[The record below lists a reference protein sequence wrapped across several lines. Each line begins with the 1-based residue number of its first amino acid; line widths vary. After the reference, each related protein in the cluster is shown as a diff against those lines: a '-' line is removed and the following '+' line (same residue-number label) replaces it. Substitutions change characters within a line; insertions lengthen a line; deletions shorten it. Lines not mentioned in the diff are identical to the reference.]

1 MLRIGQL
8 PAAKYNKNY
17 ATAMGINLNKT
28 DVEIV
33 AAPLESRTHD
43 KGAFYH
49 FYDVRNK
56 RREEVKPNPDF
67 YTILISQAKQFIKIW
82 DPYFHE
88 TEDCEVFKAVKASNI
103 IIKVVA
109 SLDHKNRFQD
119 RQSVTDYCKNIE
131 SNLPAAVK
139 SATITVL
146 AHDRNDWHD
155 RFLIIDDRC
164 FLVGASV
171 NNQLKN
177 NLSHGIYEVTNQDDK
192 KLIKDRFEIYFSNTR
207 GSYKETKR
215 RTEAQQ

>member
-1 MLRIGQL
+1 
-8 PAAKYNKNY
+8 
-17 ATAMGINLNKT
+17 MGINLNKT

-33 AAPLESRTHD
+33 AAPLESQTHD

-56 RREEVKPNPDF
+56 RRNDVKPNPDF
-67 YTILISQAKQFIKIW
+67 YAILISQAKHFIKIW

-88 TEDCEVFKAVKASNI
+88 TEDCEVFKAVAASNI
-103 IIKVVA
+103 TIIIVT
-109 SLDHKNRFQD
+109 SLDRKTRLQD
-119 RQSVTDYCKNIE
+119 KQSVIDYCNNIE

-139 SATITVL
+139 TATITVL

-177 NLSHGIYEVTNQDDK
+177 NLSHGIYEVTNQVDK
-192 KLIKDRFEIYFSNTR
+192 KLIKDKFDIYFSNTR
-207 GSYKETKR
+207 GSYKESR
-215 RTEAQQ
+215 RRIDAQQ